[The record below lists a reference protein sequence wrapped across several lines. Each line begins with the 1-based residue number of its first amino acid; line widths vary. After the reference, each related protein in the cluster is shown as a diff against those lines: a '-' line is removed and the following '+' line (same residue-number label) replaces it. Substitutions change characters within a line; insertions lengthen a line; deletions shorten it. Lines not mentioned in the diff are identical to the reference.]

1 MPKITLNK
9 ERVLK
14 LVGKKV
20 SDKELLERIP
30 YLGTDLEA
38 VNENIEVEIF
48 PNRPDMLSLEGFS
61 RSLSS
66 FLKIKTGLREYTLEK
81 GNFEV
86 FVNKNLEN
94 IRPYTV
100 CCVVKGLKIDKQILE
115 DIIEMQEKLHVTH
128 GRNRKKCAIGV
139 YPLDKIKFP
148 INYEARAPKDI
159 EFIPLGLSKKMNG
172 SEILLNHEK
181 GKQFAHLMKDKYPI
195 FIDSNKE
202 ILSMPPI
209 INSAKVGAVT
219 VETKDVFIECSGTDM
234 ETISKALNII
244 VTSLIDIGG
253 KAFSVNV
260 IYGKEKIV
268 TPNFSTEKIKINFD
282 NVINLIGI
290 KLTDKEIIES
300 LEKMGYSYNKGEVK
314 IPCYRADILHEVD
327 IIEDIAI
334 GYGYD
339 KINGETTK
347 VFTPGKEDFLE
358 VFKKKIRDILIG
370 AGLIEN
376 VSYNIL
382 KNEIQKKYFNEIL
395 EIKNSSTA
403 EYNAL
408 RKSVVLSLLNNLE
421 LNKKNSY
428 PQNIFEIGR
437 VFSKS
442 KQITEN
448 DNIAVALAGEEADY
462 TKIKSYLDIISI
474 SLGVSFE
481 IEKTKHPL
489 YIEGRV
495 AKILLNKKEIG
506 LIGEINPLALKDH
519 NLFVPVSTLE
529 INLNLLQEIIF

>member
-1 MPKITLNK
+1 MPKISLDK
-9 ERVLK
+9 KRVLI
-14 LVGKKV
+14 LLGKNV
-20 SDKELLERIP
+20 SDKELLDRIP
-30 YLGTDLEA
+30 YLGTDLES
-38 VNENIEVEIF
+38 VENKIEVEIF

-66 FLKIKTGLREYTLEK
+66 FLGIKTGLTEYKLEK

-100 CCVVKGLKIDKQILE
+100 CCVVKELKITENILE

-128 GRNRKKCAIGV
+128 GRNRKKCAIGI

-148 INYEARAPKDI
+148 INYEAKNPNEIK
-159 EFIPLGLSKKMNG
+159 FVPLGMKEKMNG
-172 SEILLNHEK
+172 SEILLKHEK
-181 GKQFAHLMKDKYPI
+181 GKQFSHLMKDKYPI

-209 INSAKVGAVT
+209 INSANVGAVSK
-219 VETKDVFIECSGTDM
+219 ETKDVFIECSGTDY
-234 ETISKALNII
+234 ETLNKALNII
-244 VTSLIDIGG
+244 VTSFIDIGG
-253 KAFSVNV
+253 TAYSVNV
-260 IYGKEKIV
+260 NYEKQKIV
-268 TPNFSTEKIKINFD
+268 TPNFSNEKIKINFE
-282 NVINLIGI
+282 NVRNLIGI
-290 KLTDKEIIES
+290 KLSDKEIIQS

-334 GYGYD
+334 GYGFD
-339 KINGETTK
+339 KINGETQK
-347 VFTPGKEDFLE
+347 VFTAGREDFLE
-358 VFKKKIRDILIG
+358 VFKKKLREILIG
-370 AGLIEN
+370 SNLIEN

-408 RKSVVLSLLNNLE
+408 RKSIILSLLNNLE

-428 PQNIFEIGR
+428 PQQIFEIGK
-437 VFSKS
+437 VFSK
-442 KQITEN
+442 KEEIVEK
-448 DNIAVALAGEEADY
+448 DNIGIALAGEDANY
-462 TKIKSYLDIISI
+462 TKIKSYLDLIGV
-474 SLGVSFE
+474 SLGVLFE
-481 IEKTKHPL
+481 IEKTTHPM

-495 AKILLNKKEIG
+495 AKIILNKIEIG
-506 LIGEINPLALKDH
+506 IIGEINPLVLKDY
-519 NLFVPVSTLE
+519 NLFVPVSSLE
-529 INLNLLQEIIF
+529 IDLNLLEKLI